1 MCGGRRPGGVRGRRR
16 RCSTREDDA
25 NPELLAFRD
34 DDGHWVDVKSR
45 VINEYLV
52 EASGGAAVSAK
63 DFRTWSATVLCAV
76 ALAVSERAATSPSA
90 IKRAVTRAVKETA
103 DYLGN
108 TPAVCRASYIHP
120 RVIDL
125 FHGGV
130 TIDEELEVHRRGLG
144 LWPLLRFRE
153 RWRPLWWRCCGSPQ
167 AARAAAR
174 RIRMIDAAQQRASAR
189 VRSAGRATQPSA
201 GRAA

>member
-1 MCGGRRPGGVRGRRR
+1 M
-16 RCSTREDDA
+16 
-25 NPELLAFRD
+25 
-34 DDGHWVDVKSR
+34 
-45 VINEYLV
+45 INEYLA

-76 ALAVSERAATSPSA
+76 ALAVSESATFSPSA
-90 IKRAVTRAVKETA
+90 IKRAVTRAVKETS

-130 TIDEELEVHRRGLG
+130 TILEELQTMGAGSDYGALAFQGDVEAAVVA
-144 LWPLLRFRE
+144 LLRD
-153 RWRPLWWRCCGSPQ
+153 PQ
-167 AARAAAR
+167 AARAASR
-174 RIRMIDAAQQRASAR
+174 RIRMAEASQRRADRKRAATAAA
-189 VRSAGRATQPSA
+189 VAPPA